1 METPSNYLP
10 RPMRKLNQLYS
21 RGYGGAP
28 TPMSNPS
35 RLEEPSV
42 RLPQIGMLR
51 HAGSVN
57 PLIRGG
63 AAISASRR
71 ALLEELQPHR
81 PSAVSVLPSGSRGS
95 GASRVSPMAPVR
107 KLPDPRVQH
116 ISLDQGYPSPE
127 RAGPAVLLQAR
138 VYKHDKLYTP
148 SGQLLN
154 HKRQYQGLE
163 KNRPSGASGGGP
175 PLATPV
181 WWG

>member
-107 KLPDPRVQH
+107 KLPARGRQLPACSAPR
-116 ISLDQGYPSPE
+116 S
-127 RAGPAVLLQAR
+127 
-138 VYKHDKLYTP
+138 T
-148 SGQLLN
+148 
-154 HKRQYQGLE
+154 
-163 KNRPSGASGGGP
+163 
-175 PLATPV
+175 LATDRLDVDLGLAGFVGRIRDPPGV
-181 WWG
+181 G